1 MAPDPV
7 KKYLAW
13 DTSSLVGMI
22 TAFEV
27 SRGACRKV
35 CSFSLSLETSRH
47 SERLLWSIHQV
58 LEAAGWKIRDLS
70 GIAVGTGPGSFTG
83 LRIGL
88 TTARILAGFVGIP
101 LIPLSSLALLARGVL
116 PSLELLPKADKILVI
131 ACTDATKGEW
141 FTLMGSSRMI
151 RDCIAMAEGDLGG
164 IWGRGVVE
172 AVFTPDALI
181 GEIGKRLKKDPGL
194 RWLAVG
200 QSVVRY
206 PEIWKALPKQ
216 SRICLSASDS
226 DRIHED
232 ALIRMAFEAISQ
244 GLERSPGR
252 VRPRYLRASEAEVK
266 LSKGLLKPAPVHPRG
281 GTG

>member
-1 MAPDPV
+1 MDSDPV

-22 TAFEV
+22 AAFEA
-27 SRGACRKV
+27 SPGMCRKV
-35 CSFSLSLETSRH
+35 CSFTLSLETSRH

-58 LEAAGWKIRDLS
+58 LEAAGWKLRDLS

-88 TTARILAGFVGIP
+88 TTARILAGTIGIP

-116 PSLELLPKADKILVI
+116 PALERLPKTEKTLLI

-141 FTLMGSSRMI
+141 FTLLGNPRMI
-151 RDCIAMAEGDLGG
+151 RDCIVLADGDLPG
-164 IWGRGVVE
+164 IWGRGVTEEVL
-172 AVFTPDALI
+172 TPDALI
-181 GEIGKRLKKDPGL
+181 EEIGKRLKKDPDL
-194 RWLAVG
+194 QWLAVG

-206 PEIWKALPKQ
+206 PEVWKKLPKQ
-216 SRICLSASDS
+216 SRICLSSMDFH
-226 DRIHED
+226 RIHED
-232 ALIRMAFEAISQ
+232 ALIRMAFEAIEQ
-244 GLERSPGR
+244 GMERR
-252 VRPRYLRASEAEVK
+252 AEQVRPRYLRASEAEVK
-266 LSKGLLKPAPVHPRG
+266 LGKGLLKPGPVHPRG

>member
-1 MAPDPV
+1 MSPDPV

-22 TAFEV
+22 AAFEISQGV
-27 SRGACRKV
+27 CRKV
-35 CSFSLSLETSRH
+35 CAFTLSLETSRH

-58 LEAAGWKIRDLS
+58 LEAAGWKLADLS

-88 TTARILAGFVGIP
+88 TTARILAGVVRIP

-116 PSLELLPKADKILVI
+116 PALELLPKSEKILVI

-141 FTLMGSSRMI
+141 FTWMGSSRMI
-151 RDCIAMAEGDLGG
+151 RDCIAMAEGDHAG
-164 IWGRGVVE
+164 IWGRGVIE

-181 GEIGKRLKKDPGL
+181 EEIAKRLKKDPDL

-200 QSVVRY
+200 QSVARY
-206 PEIWKALPKQ
+206 PEIWKGLPKQ
-216 SRICLSASDS
+216 SRICLSATDFN
-226 DRIHED
+226 RIHED
-232 ALIRMAFEAISQ
+232 ALIRMASEAIAQ
-244 GLERSPGR
+244 GLERQADH
-252 VRPRYLRASEAEVK
+252 VKPRYLRASEAEVK
-266 LSKGLLKPAPVHPRG
+266 LSKGLLKTSPVHPRG